1 MAGSMRQRGANSWE
15 LRVHAGR
22 DEATGRKRYVTR
34 TVRGGK
40 REAAKALASLVAEV
54 ERGTLSGRGGTVRE
68 LCERWYEA
76 SVPGWSP
83 TVVEGYRRL
92 LDRHV
97 LPTFGDVPLRRLR
110 TADLDAWYARLRSS
124 GGADGA
130 PLAPNTVQRIHALV
144 RRAMNQGV
152 KWGWIAVNP
161 ALAASPPRVL
171 KAAIGVPPAD
181 AVVALIGAAEEVNPA
196 LPAFLRLAAV
206 TGARRG
212 ELCALRWKHLDL
224 ASGTLHIA
232 GSIVEAGGALIEK
245 DTKTHAE
252 RRVRLD
258 ARTVDVL
265 EAHRKRVLGVL
276 RQARV
281 ELDPDAFVFSHD
293 PTRREPWRPNYVTLA
308 FGRLAKA
315 QGLDGLRLHDLR
327 HFAATTMLAN
337 GVDVRTAAGR
347 LGHANAAT
355 TLNVYSH
362 FVPAADERAATTM
375 ASALDGRRPE
385 LRGAS

>member
-1 MAGSMRQRGANSWE
+1 MAGSMRQRGERSWE

-22 DEATGRKRYVTR
+22 DESTGRKQYVTR
-34 TVRGGK
+34 TFRGGK
-40 REAAKALASLVAEV
+40 RDASKALAALVADV
-54 ERGTLSGRGGTVRE
+54 ERGSLTGRGGTVGE

-83 TVVEGYRRL
+83 TVVMGYRRL

-97 LPTFGDVPLRRLR
+97 LPTFGSVPLRRLR
-110 TADLDAWYARLRSS
+110 TSDLDAWYVRLRAA
-124 GGADGA
+124 GGVGGR

-144 RRAMNQGV
+144 RRALNQGV
-152 KWGWIAVNP
+152 KWGWLTVNP

-171 KAAIGVPPAD
+171 KSTIAVPSPE
-181 AVVALIGAAEEVNPA
+181 VVASFIEAAGEVNPA
-196 LPAFLRLAAV
+196 LPTFLRLAAV

-212 ELCALRWKHLDL
+212 ELCALRWRHVDLDG
-224 ASGTLHIA
+224 AVLHIA
-232 GSIVEAGGALIEK
+232 GSIVEAAGGALIEK

-252 RRVRLD
+252 RRVHLD
-258 ARTVDVL
+258 ARTLEVL
-265 EAHRKRVLGVL
+265 DAHRQRVAAMMLAAG
-276 RQARV
+276 RG
-281 ELDPDAFVFSHD
+281 LDADGFVFSHD
-293 PTRREPWRPNYVTLA
+293 PTRAEPWRPNYVTLA
-308 FGRLAKA
+308 FGRLAKER
-315 QGLDGLRLHDLR
+315 GLQGLRLHDLR

-362 FVPAADERAATTM
+362 FVPAADERAAATV
-375 ASALDGRRPE
+375 AGALDD
-385 LRGAS
+385 RGGSR